1 MNIVRPPSRQ
11 PMPES
16 AQLVFKG
23 ILFDVYHWQQ
33 EMFDGS
39 TRTFEKLKRTDAS
52 VVIPVTPDGKIIVT
66 DQQQPGRESY
76 SALPG
81 GHHDIGEDPLH
92 AAERE
97 LLEETG
103 YVADEWELYMAIQP
117 TSKVD
122 WAIYYFV
129 ARGCKRASDIDLD
142 GGEKINLRLLDFP
155 DFLQYVRRP
164 DFAERELKLDILEA
178 LLEPAKMITL
188 RQKIL
193 GLPHAS

>member
-1 MNIVRPPSRQ
+1 
-11 PMPES
+11 
-16 AQLVFKG
+16 
-23 ILFDVYHWQQ
+23 
-33 EMFDGS
+33 MFDGS
-39 TRTFEKLKRTDAS
+39 FRTFEKLKRTNAS
-52 VVIPVTPDGKIIVT
+52 VVIPVTTDGKIVVT
-66 DQQQPGRESY
+66 DQQQPGREPY

-81 GHHDIGEDPLH
+81 GHHDLGEDPLY
-92 AAERE
+92 AAKRE

-103 YVADEWELYMAIQP
+103 YVASEWELYTAIQP

-129 ARGCKRASDIDLD
+129 ARDCTRASDIDLD

-178 LLEPAKMITL
+178 LLEPAKMIIL

-193 GLPHAS
+193 GTLHAS